1 MANNNQIYKMSNA
14 GGFKSLN
21 RYYDMLAG
29 NTTFVDSIFDSI
41 ATANGTGSSG
51 TITFSSIPD
60 TYKHL
65 QIRYIGRNSA
75 TGSAFATLR
84 LRMNGYTSAYPLHR
98 LFGDGA
104 TASAYAATTEVY
116 IQDNMS
122 MASNSATASVFGAGI
137 IDILDYADTNK
148 FKTLRALSGT
158 DNNGSGHIILGS
170 GLYQQTT
177 AVTSITLEANGVNW
191 QTNSTF
197 ALYGIRG

>member
-1 MANNNQIYKMSNA
+1 MTPMLGIMASAIS
-14 GGFKSLN
+14 
-21 RYYDMLAG
+21 G
-29 NTTFVDSIFDSI
+29 NLSSYESI

-51 TITFSSIPD
+51 TITFSSIPG

-65 QIRYIGRNSA
+65 QIRYIGRNSISV
-75 TGSAFATLR
+75 GSAFATLR
-84 LRMNGYTSAYPLHR
+84 LRMNGYTSTYPVHR
-98 LFGDGA
+98 LFADGA

-116 IQDNMS
+116 IQDTMS
-122 MASNSATASVFGAGI
+122 MATNTAAADVFGAGV
-137 IDILDYADTNK
+137 IDLLDYADTNK

-197 ALYGIRG
+197 ALYGIK

>member
-1 MANNNQIYKMSNA
+1 MPILGIMASAMSANLWQPEGA
-14 GGFKSLN
+14 YDSL
-21 RYYDMLAG
+21 
-29 NTTFVDSIFDSI
+29 
-41 ATANGTGSSG
+41 ATVTLSAATSS
-51 TITFSSIPD
+51 ITFAGIPS

-84 LRMNGYTSAYPLHR
+84 MRMNGYSSAYPLHR

-104 TASAYAATTEVY
+104 TASGYSATTEVY
-116 IQDNMS
+116 IQDTMS

-137 IDILDYADTNK
+137 IDLLDYADTNK

-158 DNNGSGHIILGS
+158 DNNGSGQIILGS

-177 AVTSITLEANGVNW
+177 AITSITLEANGVNW
-191 QTNSTF
+191 LTNSSF
-197 ALYGIRG
+197 ALYGVK